1 MKSTRSTTC
10 DLRDQADV
18 AVHSFRNVLFSK
30 PGGCVHFHP
39 PGPIHFRLTRK
50 AVVPV
55 HHGCEI
61 SEKQRSSFVS
71 DSRNG
76 RGFREPNG
84 PLALGSFD
92 PLMVF
97 CLKIKR
103 SQGRRLAGKHTS
115 RLWDDPLNQ
124 IGHGRDLGAP
134 IRTVQ
139 MTAATLEFA
148 ESSESFVQSQP
159 TLQPMSDS
167 AGLVLALP
175 AAMFRP

>member
-1 MKSTRSTTC
+1 MKSTPSTTC
-10 DLRDQADV
+10 DLRDEADV

-76 RGFREPNG
+76 RGIREPNG

-97 CLKIKR
+97 CLKR
-103 SQGRRLAGKHTS
+103 SQGRRLAGN
-115 RLWDDPLNQ
+115 LPLAYET
-124 IGHGRDLGAP
+124 IHSIRSGMGA
-134 IRTVQ
+134 ISERQ
-139 MTAATLEFA
+139 A
-148 ESSESFVQSQP
+148 ERFK
-159 TLQPMSDS
+159 
-167 AGLVLALP
+167 
-175 AAMFRP
+175 